1 MQRYELSLSYDY
13 VSTWTFVEAIRE
25 IFQNALDEET
35 VNSENS
41 MFIEYDKENGILRIG
56 NKEGVLDRK
65 TLLLGVSSKRNDAKT
80 IGQHGEGYKIAS
92 VVLLREGLGLKIY
105 NYSKKEVWTAKC
117 VKSRRYGVD
126 IPAFDIEQY
135 IFKSV
140 PDHNLVFEIS
150 GITEDKY
157 EKIVSSNLHLIK
169 KEMGETGLGKVIS
182 TKNGDVMLD
191 ERFIGCVFVNGL
203 FVKKMESIHYG
214 YNFAPSLLRLDR
226 DRDLV
231 DNFNLKWSIAGI
243 LSLVDDIDFLKEVV
257 KFDDAEYLYSNYI
270 TESLKKLSDSIAKD
284 FVNENGIDAV
294 PCKSSSEFNNLTKGG
309 YKAVMVSGLVLSA
322 IKSSSISG
330 ERVTKV
336 LSLREQ
342 FSSWYEKVKEYLPSE
357 LLKESDDLVQ
367 RVKSQLS

>member
-13 VSTWTFVEAIRE
+13 VSSWTYLEAVRE

-35 VNSENS
+35 VNSKNK
-41 MFIEYDKENGILRIG
+41 MFIEYDSEKQVLRIG

-65 TLLLGVSSKRNDAKT
+65 TLLLGVSSKRDEEKT
-80 IGQHGEGYKIAS
+80 IGKHGEGYKIAS

-117 VKSRRYGVD
+117 VKSRRYGTD

-150 GITEDKY
+150 GFTKEMY
-157 EKIVSSNLHLIK
+157 NSVVTSNLHLIK
-169 KEMGETGLGKVIS
+169 KEFGESGLGRMYKTS
-182 TKNGDVMLD
+182 SGDVLLD
-191 ERFIGCVFVNGL
+191 EKFKGCVFVNGL
-203 FVKKMESIHYG
+203 FVKKISNLVYG
-214 YNFAPSLLRLDR
+214 YNFAPSMLRLDR

-231 DNFNLKWSIAGI
+231 DNFNLKWSIGGI
-243 LSLVDDIDFLKEVV
+243 LRLVDDTEFLKEVLQTT
-257 KFDDAEYLYSNYI
+257 DAEYLYSSSI
-270 TESLKKLSDSIAKD
+270 TSSLSSLSDAVTKE
-284 FVNENGIDAV
+284 FFEKNGIDAI
-294 PCKSSSEFNNLTKGG
+294 PCKSQDDFNRLVRDG
-309 YKAVMVSGLVLSA
+309 YKPIMVSNNTLCA
-322 IKSSSISG
+322 IKSSKCLG
-330 ERVTKV
+330 ESVTKV

-342 FSSWYEKVKEYLPSE
+342 FSSWYKEIKGYLPEE
-357 LLKESDDLVQ
+357 LLDKSDDLVM